1 MASNADVTSI
11 ASKWKEQLT
20 SLLMP
25 EFDTDSV
32 SVSLG
37 GGRYGE
43 TSMVMQNGASY
54 LAKKIHISIFSKDEF
69 RNEFVHDCLLLSQLR
84 HPHVAQFLGVHIVD
98 SFTSPILISEMYP
111 LSLGTC
117 LQKYPEMP
125 THSKYTVLLE
135 TAVGVD
141 YLHGLSPP
149 VVHGSLSPGNILLT
163 EGLHVK
169 IADCARFGLNISP
182 ASNSPYQAPEEG
194 QAEPGDLFSLGDIML
209 HIALQREPSPLEYKH
224 HRNIENENEPVIL
237 TEIKR
242 RESFLSE
249 VEDTHLLKE
258 LILSCLDEEPSKR
271 PPVRSV
277 IQELNEIVK
286 GQDPQYSNVLEM
298 FMALGQLSL
307 MKDSVLSHEE
317 TVKAK
322 EEEIEALKEQMEP
335 LNADIAAKDDVVM
348 AVKEEMEGYKQALQS
363 KEGRIKAHETG
374 VRAKEALIKAKDRE
388 IAAKKQ
394 VLATKEA
401 LLRSANKRIAVL
413 EQHVKSSRKKGGN
426 PVPVVFPT
434 EPRSQ
439 PPLSQPLSQPL
450 SPVNS
455 TSPSHGSPRPP
466 VTHPYRGTKA
476 SALPNDGSRMPRH
489 SSKQQS
495 EDPDLA
501 KILARR
507 QKKINS
513 NMDCI
518 HEKQPGDSDAK
529 PILRKRS
536 KTVDVPASAELK
548 NILQRRKSYI
558 EEDN

>member
-11 ASKWKEQLT
+11 ASKWKEQLK
-20 SLLMP
+20 SLVMP
-25 EFDTDSV
+25 EFATDSV
-32 SVSLG
+32 AVSLG

-43 TSMVMQNGASY
+43 TSMVTQNGASY

-69 RNEFVHDCLLLSQLR
+69 RNVFVHDCLLLSQLR

-98 SFTSPILISEMYP
+98 SFSPPVLVSEMYP
-111 LSLGTC
+111 LSLSTC
-117 LQKYPEMP
+117 LQKYPEIP

-135 TAVGVD
+135 TAVGID

-149 VVHGSLSPGNILLT
+149 VVHGSLTPNNILLT

-169 IADCARFGLNISP
+169 IADCVRFGLNISP
-182 ASNSPYQAPEEG
+182 ASNSPYQAPEG
-194 QAEPGDLFSLGDIML
+194 GRAKPGDLFSLGDIML

-237 TEIKR
+237 SEIKR
-242 RESFLSE
+242 REFFLNE

-258 LILSCLDEEPSKR
+258 LILSCLEEEPSKR
-271 PPVRSV
+271 PPVKAI
-277 IQELNEIVK
+277 IQELNKIVK
-286 GQDPQYSNVLEM
+286 GQEPEHSNILEM

-307 MKDSVLSHEE
+307 VKDSVLSHEE

-335 LNADIAAKDDVVM
+335 LNADIAAKEAVVE
-348 AVKEEMEGYKQALQS
+348 AVKEEMAGYKQALQS
-363 KEGRIKAHETG
+363 KEGRIKAHEIG

-394 VLATKEA
+394 VLATREA

-426 PVPVVFPT
+426 PIPMVFPS
-434 EPRSQ
+434 EPR
-439 PPLSQPLSQPL
+439 SQPL

-455 TSPSHGSPRPP
+455 TPTPSQGSPRAPI
-466 VTHPYRGTKA
+466 VHPYRGTKA
-476 SALPNDGSRMPRH
+476 SALPNDGSRVQRQ
-489 SSKQQS
+489 SSMQS
-495 EDPDLA
+495 EDPELA
-501 KILARR
+501 NILARR

-513 NMDCI
+513 NMESI
-518 HEKQPGDSDAK
+518 HEKHEDSSNVRQEGDSSNVK
-529 PILRKRS
+529 PMLRKRS
-536 KTVDVPASAELK
+536 KTVDVPASTELK
-548 NILQRRKSYI
+548 NILQRRKSFI
-558 EEDN
+558 EDN

>member
-1 MASNADVTSI
+1 MASNADVTSV
-11 ASKWKEQLT
+11 ASKWKEQLK

-32 SVSLG
+32 AVGLG

-43 TSMVMQNGASY
+43 TSMVTQNGASY
-54 LAKKIHISIFSKDEF
+54 LAKRIHISIFSKDEF
-69 RNEFVHDCLLLSQLR
+69 RNQFAHDCLVLSQLR
-84 HPHVAQFLGVHIVD
+84 HPHVAQLLGVHIVD
-98 SFTSPILISEMYP
+98 SFSPPVLVSEMYP
-111 LSLGTC
+111 LSLSMC

-125 THSKYTVLLE
+125 THSKYAVLLE
-135 TAVGVD
+135 TAVGID
-141 YLHGLSPP
+141 YLHGLTPA
-149 VVHGSLSPGNILLT
+149 VVHGSITPNNILLT

-169 IADCARFGLNISP
+169 LADCVRFGLNISP
-182 ASNSPYQAPEEG
+182 ASNSPYQPPEESRE
-194 QAEPGDLFSLGDIML
+194 EPGDLFSLGDVML

-224 HRNIENENEPVIL
+224 HRNAENENEPVIL

-242 RESFLSE
+242 REFFLSE

-271 PPVRSV
+271 PPVKAV
-277 IQELNEIVK
+277 ILELNEIVK
-286 GQDPQYSNVLEM
+286 GHEPEYSNVLEM

-335 LNADIAAKDDVVM
+335 LNADIAAKEDVVS
-348 AVKEEMEGYKQALQS
+348 AVKEEMDGYKQALQS

-374 VRAKEALIKAKDRE
+374 VRAKDALIKAKDRE

-426 PVPVVFPT
+426 PAPMVFPS
-434 EPRSQ
+434 EPR
-439 PPLSQPLSQPL
+439 SQPL
-450 SPVNS
+450 SPVNTS
-455 TSPSHGSPRPP
+455 GTSRGPSPSQVSPRAPI
-466 VTHPYRGTKA
+466 VHPYRGTKA
-476 SALPNDGSRMPRH
+476 SALPNDGSRVSRQ
-489 SSKQQS
+489 SSVQTS

-501 KILARR
+501 RILAKR

-518 HEKQPGDSDAK
+518 HEKQDGDSEASR
-529 PILRKRS
+529 PVLRKRS